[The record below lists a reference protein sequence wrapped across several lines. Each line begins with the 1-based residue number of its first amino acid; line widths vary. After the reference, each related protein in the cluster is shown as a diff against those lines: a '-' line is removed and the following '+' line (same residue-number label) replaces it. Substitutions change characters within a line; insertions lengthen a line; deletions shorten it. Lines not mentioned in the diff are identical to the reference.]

1 MGIEIGKSAVLI
13 QRVLLDIESRGVD
26 MSTEDIH
33 SVLHRLMA
41 YFHQYDGLVHPY
53 SVDLVTGRKGPAF
66 LYQSCELHESAFLR
80 LIHDRI
86 HALALCLGYVEELLI
101 FLGKIIGFLYSLIAV
116 GRPYISSVHK
126 IPFSFSLQSLPTGRP
141 TTFV

>member
-41 YFHQYDGLVHPY
+41 DFHQYNGLIHPHCIY
-53 SVDLVTGRKGPAF
+53 LVTGR
-66 LYQSCELHESAFLR
+66 
-80 LIHDRI
+80 
-86 HALALCLGYVEELLI
+86 
-101 FLGKIIGFLYSLIAV
+101 
-116 GRPYISSVHK
+116 
-126 IPFSFSLQSLPTGRP
+126 
-141 TTFV
+141 